1 MFDLSYNVE
10 LLPVFFF
17 IAALYSSVGHG
28 GASGY
33 LAAFTLAGLARP
45 DVAPVALLL
54 NIVVAGTGFINYYR
68 EGYFSG
74 RLLLPF
80 VLFSVPASFLGGMI
94 SPSEKFFNV
103 LLGIALLCASFRLFI
118 KLPEY
123 MPDKKN
129 TPKSLWRIGF
139 FWGSGLGFVSGII
152 GIGGGIFLSPVLLL
166 LKMGKAKQVAAIA
179 SAFIV
184 YNSISGLIGH
194 SVRGFVFGFEVF
206 PLIMV
211 VAAGGYIGSKLG
223 SEKLSALSLNRLLAA
238 ILLFASMKLLI

>member
-1 MFDLSYNVE
+1 MFDSSYSSA
-10 LLPVFFF
+10 LLPVFLC

-33 LAAFTLAGLARP
+33 LAVFTLTGLARP

-54 NIVVAGTGFINYYR
+54 NIVVAGTSFINYYR

-80 VLFSVPASFLGGMI
+80 VVFSVPSSFLGGMI
-94 SPSEKFFNV
+94 SPTEKFFSI
-103 LLGIALLCASFRLFI
+103 LLGTALLCASFRLFI
-118 KLPEY
+118 KIPEY
-123 MPDKKN
+123 ITVKKN
-129 TPKSLWRIGF
+129 SAKSLWSIGSIA
-139 FWGSGLGFVSGII
+139 GSGLGFVSGII

-166 LKMGKAKQVAAIA
+166 LKMGNAKQVAAIA

-184 YNSISGLIGH
+184 LNSISGLIGH
-194 SVRGFVFGFEVF
+194 SLRGFVFGFDIF

-211 VAAGGYIGSKLG
+211 VAAGGYFGSKLG
-223 SEKLSALSLNRLLAA
+223 SEKLSVLSLNRMLAA
-238 ILLFASMKLLI
+238 ILLFASLKLLI